1 MKPLIPLFTALCLCL
16 SPAFAQSDPGDGEQS
31 GLDVFYVS
39 MTKAD
44 ANNTRPRG
52 ADPAIINDLERSA
65 GRSSRSRRW
74 LSSASGPR
82 TSRGDAT

>member
-44 ANNTRPRG
+44 AKDLG
-52 ADPAIINDLERSA
+52 AKAA
-65 GRSSRSRRW
+65 GKGQMKGKVTW
-74 LSSASGPR
+74 
-82 TSRGDAT
+82 GDAEWRPISP